1 LHLAHRARRKKKN
14 RLVALLGVS
23 GSMGTY
29 SYLLLFLIHALR
41 RRFERVDAYV
51 FSTRLTCVNEALEKR
66 RFKEVLRAT
75 GELAEAWSSG
85 TQIGACLRDFI
96 TGDGRRL
103 LTGRTVVFVLS
114 DGLDTGDPTVLADA
128 LAYMKKR
135 VKRLI
140 WLNPLKGMP
149 GYEPR
154 ARGMARAL
162 PHVDVFA
169 AAHTID
175 SLREL
180 ENHLA
185 DV

>member
-1 LHLAHRARRKKKN
+1 
-14 RLVALLGVS
+14 
-23 GSMGTY
+23 
-29 SYLLLFLIHALR
+29 
-41 RRFERVDAYV
+41 
-51 FSTRLTCVNEALEKR
+51 
-66 RFKEVLRAT
+66 
-75 GELAEAWSSG
+75 
-85 TQIGACLRDFI
+85 
-96 TGDGRRL
+96 
-103 LTGRTVVFVLS
+103 
-114 DGLDTGDPTVLADA
+114 
-128 LAYMKKR
+128 MKKR

-154 ARGMARAL
+154 ARGMSRAL